1 MVRSRRDWR
10 ALQMAGGAISIECF
24 LKGAGQEHLREGW
37 SEIHAD
43 TWTLG
48 HRATVEFPPAESGSA
63 FSLTLEIAGIA
74 GPAASAVQRIIVS
87 VNDLRIADV
96 LCRGAQK
103 LEFFVPNSVLQPG
116 RPVQVTFDLPHACR
130 PIDFG
135 HNNDTRLLALR
146 VVRIIFA
153 PLPLPAFAKSESG
166 ERDRI
171 AQRDVLL
178 QVHSLGIN
186 CEVGFL
192 QRKAGAEP
200 LGLFRW
206 TTAPLHKLVRAMEQ
220 SFKGLGAPG
229 TLNIQIDR
237 ETEFI
242 VRDSVY
248 NFQYHSFVYANR
260 GGTLEAVTNTEYNRL
275 TYLSRALL
283 GELRAAKKL
292 FTYHDGGQSG
302 LEDIR
307 KLVRAMNQYG
317 RNTLLWIVQ
326 APPGAEPSVAR
337 ALEPGLIQAYVTGFQ
352 LPVDQVLPTSPHQD
366 SWMRAI
372 LQGYAIWQSQLAKD
386 PVSATTG
393 SAQQ

>member
-1 MVRSRRDWR
+1 MT
-10 ALQMAGGAISIECF
+10 GAITSIECF

-48 HRATVEFPPAESGSA
+48 QRATVEVPAGA
-63 FSLTLEIAGIA
+63 FNSNYSLTLEIAGIA
-74 GPAASAVQRIIVS
+74 GPAGSAVQRVIVS
-87 VNDLRIADV
+87 VNDIRIADV

-103 LEFFVPNSVLQPG
+103 LEFYVPKAILQSD
-116 RPVQVTFDLPHACR
+116 RTVDVTFDLPHACR
-130 PIDFG
+130 PIDYG
-135 HNNDTRLLALR
+135 HNNDTRFLALR
-146 VVRIIFA
+146 VVRITFA
-153 PLPLPAFAKSESG
+153 PLSLPVFKASEFG
-166 ERDRI
+166 NPDRI
-171 AQRDVLL
+171 AQREVML

-206 TTAPLHKLVRAMEQ
+206 TTAPLPKLVRAMEQ
-220 SFKGLGAPG
+220 GFKDLGAPG
-229 TLNIQIDR
+229 TLNIVTDA
-237 ETEFI
+237 ESEFI

-260 GGTLEAVTNTEYNRL
+260 GGTLEAVTQTEYNRL

-292 FTYHDGGQSG
+292 FTYHDGGRSG

-326 APPGAEPSVAR
+326 APPGADTSVAR

-352 LPVDQVLPTSPHQD
+352 LPVDQVLPTSPHQE
-366 SWMRAI
+366 SWLRAI
-372 LQGYAIWQSQLAKD
+372 LHGYSIWQSQLATD
-386 PVSATTG
+386 SVSADLYPHP
-393 SAQQ
+393 

>member
-1 MVRSRRDWR
+1 MVRSRRDGER
-10 ALQMAGGAISIECF
+10 SLMAGVTTSIECF
-24 LKGAGQEHLREGW
+24 LKGASQEHLREGW

-48 HRATVEFPPAESGSA
+48 QRATVELPIPESDLDY
-63 FSLTLEIAGIA
+63 SLALEIAGVA
-74 GPAASAVQRIIVS
+74 GPSGSAVQRIVIS
-87 VNDLRIADV
+87 VNDVRIADV
-96 LCRGAQK
+96 LCRGPQR
-103 LEFFVPNSVLQPG
+103 LEFFVSAAVLDPD
-116 RPVQVTFDLPHACR
+116 RTVQVAFDLPYACR

-135 HNNDTRLLALR
+135 HNRDTRLLALR
-146 VVRIIFA
+146 VVRITFA
-153 PLPLPAFAKSESG
+153 PLSLPVFEESESA
-166 ERDRI
+166 ERERI
-171 AQRDVLL
+171 AHRAVLL

-200 LGLFRW
+200 LNLFRW
-206 TTAPLHKLVRAMEQ
+206 TTAPLDKLVRAMEQ
-220 SFKGLGAPG
+220 GFTGLGAPG
-229 TLNIQIDR
+229 TLNIEVDA
-237 ETEFI
+237 ESEFI
-242 VRDSVY
+242 VRDSVF

-260 GGTLEAVTNTEYNRL
+260 GGTLEAVAQTEYNRL

-326 APPGAEPSVAR
+326 APPGAGASVAH

-352 LPVDQVLPTSPHQD
+352 LPVDQVLPTSRHQD

-372 LQGYAIWQSQLAKD
+372 LHGYEIWQSQLATD
-386 PVSATTG
+386 PISVG
-393 SAQQ
+393 SHPNP